1 MATDPAF
8 SVIRTSEGEAVHR
21 CVVRVGLLLAA
32 LLLSGSPAVSDSR
45 GESLNLPPSSMS
57 PDERI
62 VHTLNR
68 LGFGPRP
75 GDLDRVRGAGL
86 ASYIESQLHPEGI
99 GDVSVEARLDRY
111 DTLDMTPQQLQIAF
125 PTTQLVRTIG
135 RQLTTRMGMDPDSA
149 AVVLP
154 ELSKKKVKRSPNRI
168 VLELSQAK
176 LIRAIHSERQLQEV
190 MTDFWFNH
198 FNVFI
203 GKGADRW
210 WTTAYERDAIRP
222 HALGRFRDMLGE
234 VARHPA
240 MLFYLDNWLSS
251 APDAKVDGWTFQWYT
266 DEAILAAGMPP
277 GGLATLILRER
288 GVDTRE
294 MERRLVRQRRR
305 IAKGRG
311 RPRPEKTPSRRRGL
325 NENYARELLEL
336 HTLGVDGGYTQRDIV
351 EVARCFS
358 GWTLLQPQAAQEFV
372 FIPELHDRG
381 TKTVLGKKIPEGG
394 ADEGEAVLD
403 LLAAHPA
410 TARFVSSKLA
420 RRFVSDTPSPAL
432 VDEMAKTFI
441 ESKGDIRSVLRTM
454 IESREFW
461 SPETVGAKIK
471 SPFEFVV
478 SLVRAV
484 DGRLLDLPGTAGA
497 TERPG
502 LIGAMRQLGQ
512 PLYASRPPT
521 GYPDSAE
528 AWISAGSLLNRFKV
542 GLAIAYGRLPGVEV
556 ADDLVPDVPPSVE
569 VDLPRLADHLFGVPP
584 SAATMQ
590 VVRDQLELSPD
601 ELRAAGLP
609 AMLATSEW
617 ARERLAATWLL
628 TAPGFQ
634 RR

>member
-1 MATDPAF
+1 MRR
-8 SVIRTSEGEAVHR
+8 SVL
-21 CVVRVGLLLAA
+21 RVGLLLAA
-32 LLLSGSPAVSDSR
+32 FSLVGSPAASDDR
-45 GESLNLPPSSMS
+45 GRSLSLPPSSMGS
-57 PDERI
+57 DERA
-62 VHTLNR
+62 VHALNR

-75 GDLDRVRGAGL
+75 GDLDRVRAVGL
-86 ASYIESQLHPEGI
+86 ADYIETQLHPERIDDSG
-99 GDVSVEARLDRY
+99 VESRLARY
-111 DTLDMTPQQLQIAF
+111 ETLDMTPQQLQIAY
-125 PTTQLVRTIG
+125 PPAQLVRTIG
-135 RQLTTRMGMDPDSA
+135 RQLTTRMGMDPDSVA
-149 AVVLP
+149 GVLP
-154 ELSKKKVKRSPNRI
+154 ELSKKSAKRSPNRI

-203 GKGADRW
+203 GKGAARW

-222 HALGRFRDMLGE
+222 HALGHFRDLLGE

-266 DEAILAAGMPP
+266 DQAILDAGMPP

-294 MERRLVRQRRR
+294 MERRLLRQRRR
-305 IAKGRG
+305 IEKGRG
-311 RPRPEKTPSRRRGL
+311 RPRTEKARSRREGL

-336 HTLGVDGGYTQRDIV
+336 HTLGVDGGYSQRDIV

-394 ADEGEAVLD
+394 IAEGEAVLD

-410 TARFVSSKLA
+410 TARFVSQKLA
-420 RRFVSDTPSPAL
+420 RRFVRDDPPPAL
-432 VDEMAKTFI
+432 VDKMARTFTD
-441 ESKGDIRSVLRTM
+441 SKGDIRSVLRTM
-454 IESREFW
+454 IQSREFW
-461 SPETVGAKIK
+461 SPETVRSKVK

-484 DGRLLDLPGTAGA
+484 DGELLDLPGTAGS

-502 LIGAMRQLGQ
+502 LIGALRQLGQ
-512 PLYASRPPT
+512 PLYGSRPPT
-521 GYPDSAE
+521 GYADTAE

-542 GLAIAYGRLPGVEV
+542 GLAVAYGRLPGIAV
-556 ADDLVPDVPPSVE
+556 ANDLVPELPPSLE
-569 VDLPRLADHLFGVPP
+569 VNLARLADRLLGVPP
-584 SAATMQ
+584 SAATLKI
-590 VVRDQLELSPD
+590 VGEQLELSPD

-609 AMLATSEW
+609 VMLATSEW

-628 TAPGFQ
+628 TAPEFQ

>member
-1 MATDPAF
+1 M
-8 SVIRTSEGEAVHR
+8 HR
-21 CVVRVGLLLAA
+21 SVVRIGWLLAA
-32 LLLSGSPAVSDSR
+32 LWLVGSPAVSDER
-45 GESLNLPPSSMS
+45 GESLS

-62 VHTLNR
+62 VHALNR

-75 GDLDRVRGAGL
+75 GDLDRVRAMGL
-86 ASYIESQLHPEGI
+86 AAYIETQLHPERI
-99 GDVSVEARLDRY
+99 DDTPVASRLDRY
-111 DTLDMTPQQLQIAF
+111 ETLGMTPQQLQIAY
-125 PTTQLVRTIG
+125 PPAQLVRTIG
-135 RQLTTRMGMDPDSA
+135 RQLTTRMGIDPDSVA
-149 AVVLP
+149 DVLP
-154 ELSKKKVKRSPNRI
+154 ELSAKPAKRSPNRI

-222 HALGRFRDMLGE
+222 HALGKFRDLLGE

-266 DEAILAAGMPP
+266 DQAILAAGMPP

-294 MERRLVRQRRR
+294 MERRLLRQRRR
-305 IAKGRG
+305 IAKRRG
-311 RPRPEKTPSRRRGL
+311 RPPQEKARSRREGL

-336 HTLGVDGGYTQRDIV
+336 HTLGVDGGYSQRDIV

-372 FIPELHDRG
+372 FISELHDQG
-381 TKTVLGKKIPEGG
+381 AKTVLGKKIPEGG
-394 ADEGEAVLD
+394 AAEGEAVLD

-410 TARFVSSKLA
+410 TARFVSTKLA
-420 RRFVSDTPSPAL
+420 RRFVSDDPPPAL
-432 VDEMAKTFI
+432 VDKMARTFI
-441 ESKGDIRSVLRTM
+441 DSKGDIRSVLRTM
-454 IESREFW
+454 IDSKEFW
-461 SPETVGAKIK
+461 SPETARAKIK

-502 LIGAMRQLGQ
+502 LIGALRQLGQ

-521 GYPDSAE
+521 GYPDTAE

-542 GLAIAYGRLPGVEV
+542 GLAVAFGRLPGVAV
-556 ADDLVPDVPPSVE
+556 ADDLVPDAPPSVE
-569 VDLPRLADHLFGVPP
+569 VDLARLADRLFGLPP
-584 SAATMQ
+584 SAATMR
-590 VVRDQLELSPD
+590 VVREQLELSPD

-617 ARERLAATWLL
+617 ARERLAATWLM
-628 TAPGFQ
+628 TAPEFQ